1 MITLTA
7 KIFFNDG
14 SVSDIKHKN
23 LKHLESKIIT
33 YGDTTQPSWG
43 IISNRGTLRFVNDEL
58 AQKIVNTP
66 SLIKNSR
73 VDIFLVNTLKNSSCE
88 CGKFKISSWSYDNN
102 TREVTISLSDD
113 LEEWQ
118 EISIRN
124 YYLVSEKTAYDI
136 YENYLKEETP
146 DKWEFEPLD
155 KTTRSVLENYIIKYP
170 FFKKDN
176 LWAQFYKL
184 CTACGLTI
192 FKNSKGKVV
201 VSYALKG

>member
-1 MITLTA
+1 MIALTV
-7 KIFFNDG
+7 KILFNDKTFSIIKSSNLNYIES
-14 SVSDIKHKN
+14 SVITCDN
-23 LKHLESKIIT
+23 LS
-33 YGDTTQPSWG
+33 QPRWG
-43 IISNRGTLRFVNDEL
+43 IISNHGTLRFIDNEL
-58 AQKIVNTP
+58 SQKIVNSP
-66 SLIKNSR
+66 SLIENSN
-73 VDIFLVNTLKNSSCE
+73 VEILLNNTLTNSSCE
-88 CGKFKISSWSYDNN
+88 VGNFKISTWSYDNH
-102 TREVTISLSDD
+102 TKELSISLSDD

-155 KTTRSVLENYIIKYP
+155 KITRSVLENYIIKYP